1 MTKWLQLAGFLLL
14 TVGGGFLVGSGNRPG
29 DWYRDLDKPWFSPP
43 DWVFAPAWT
52 TLYVLIAIAGWRV
65 LRAGNRKA
73 LVAWGAQMALN
84 FLWPPVFFTAQAV
97 LPALAVVTALFA
109 AILVF
114 LGRVG
119 LRDPVAFW
127 CFVPYA
133 LWVAYAT
140 ALNGAI
146 WRLNP

>member
-1 MTKWLQLAGFLLL
+1 MKWLQLAGFLAL
-14 TVGGGFLVGSGNRPG
+14 TVGGGFLIGSGNRPD

-52 TLYVLIAIAGWRV
+52 IIYVLVAVAGWRA
-65 LRAGNRKA
+65 LRAGNRRA
-73 LVAWGAQMALN
+73 LVAWGVQLALN
-84 FLWPPVFFTAQAV
+84 FLWSPIFFTAHAV
-97 LPALAVVTALFA
+97 LPAFLVILGLFA

-119 LRDPVAFW
+119 PRDPVAFW

-133 LWVAYAT
+133 VWVAYAG

-146 WRLNP
+146 AWLNS